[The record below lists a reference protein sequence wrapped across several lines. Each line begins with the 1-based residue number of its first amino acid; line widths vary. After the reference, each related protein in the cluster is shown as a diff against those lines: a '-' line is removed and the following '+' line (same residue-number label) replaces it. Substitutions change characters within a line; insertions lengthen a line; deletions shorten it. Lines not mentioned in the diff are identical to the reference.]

1 ISGHDGGTGASPI
14 SSIKHAGGPWELGLT
29 ETHQTLIE
37 NGLRERVILR
47 VDGGFRSGVDV
58 LMAAAMGADEYG
70 FGSLAMIATGCVMA
84 RICHTN
90 NCPVGVASQREE
102 LRARFPGV
110 PGDLV
115 NFFLYVAEEVRGM
128 LAQLGYEKLDDIIGR
143 TDLLKPR
150 DISLVKTQHL
160 DLNYI
165 LSNVGLPKWSSTAIR
180 TQEVHSNGP
189 VLDDVLLSDLED
201 PVRFRQTKGFPVV
214 PSVPNALEN
223 LTTRLIQLV
232 FSSFDMLLCMALPP
246 CIGVVFVLNAYTP
259 LRCWD

>member
-1 ISGHDGGTGASPI
+1 MNLKSFFTANLKNSCTNGLSAFVSGGTSGASNSSCLPCKADICLGYSRDTMLYPCSLSGFIISGHDGGTGASPI

-189 VLDDVLLSDLED
+189 VLDEILLSDPE
-201 PVRFRQTKGFPVV
+201 
-214 PSVPNALEN
+214 
-223 LTTRLIQLV
+223 
-232 FSSFDMLLCMALPP
+232 
-246 CIGVVFVLNAYTP
+246 
-259 LRCWD
+259 